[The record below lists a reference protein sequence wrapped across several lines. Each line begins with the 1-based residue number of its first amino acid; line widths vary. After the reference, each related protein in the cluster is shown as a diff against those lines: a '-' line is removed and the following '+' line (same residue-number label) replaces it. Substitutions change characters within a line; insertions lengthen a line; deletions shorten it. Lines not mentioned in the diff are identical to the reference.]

1 MYLMAK
7 HYRLDPPDVDFERIA
22 RFFEG
27 RKEKDV
33 RRELTA
39 VKTAADEVN
48 NEMLAH
54 ARNILLNAL
63 NDMRTKQIKDCLPTD
78 PVGELMVKLYE
89 AKPKR
94 FLISEACH
102 EHYR

>member
-1 MYLMAK
+1 M
-7 HYRLDPPDVDFERIA
+7 ERKLI
-22 RFFEG
+22 
-27 RKEKDV
+27 
-33 RRELTA
+33 L
-39 VKTAADEVN
+39 
-48 NEMLAH
+48 EMDSYD
-54 ARNILLNAL
+54 RNILLNAL

-89 AKPKR
+89 AKQKR